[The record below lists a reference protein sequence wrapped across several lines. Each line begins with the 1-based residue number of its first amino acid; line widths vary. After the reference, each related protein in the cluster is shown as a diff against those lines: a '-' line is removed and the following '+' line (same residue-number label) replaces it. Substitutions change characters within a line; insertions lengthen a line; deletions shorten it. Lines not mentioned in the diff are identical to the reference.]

1 MRIGIDID
9 DTIADT
15 FETGFEYAQEF
26 TKKYCGREYSNISER
41 MGSIKT
47 HKHWQEIFEW
57 SEEEEIRFFE
67 IYYDKIIKKVKIK
80 EDVCDII
87 NKLYK
92 DNEIIFITARHD
104 RNENTNIE
112 TVTKKWLEENN
123 IPFNKVFLGRKK
135 VEVCEE
141 EKIDIFIDDSYE
153 NCKSVKEK
161 NIKVYLIDHITNKN
175 IQDDKIERAYGWKDL
190 YEKIEKYR
198 EEKDEYNKTY
208 CS

>member
-80 EDVCDII
+80 EDVYITSS
-87 NKLYK
+87 
-92 DNEIIFITARHD
+92 FIT
-104 RNENTNIE
+104 I
-112 TVTKKWLEENN
+112 L
-123 IPFNKVFLGRKK
+123 L
-135 VEVCEE
+135 
-141 EKIDIFIDDSYE
+141 
-153 NCKSVKEK
+153 
-161 NIKVYLIDHITNKN
+161 
-175 IQDDKIERAYGWKDL
+175 
-190 YEKIEKYR
+190 
-198 EEKDEYNKTY
+198 
-208 CS
+208 